1 MRKQLVV
8 LFPAALLAACGGG
21 SGGGGGGAPPNTS
34 SAPQEIVSEPT
45 TAPAEQTQANNTSF
59 ATVTEP
65 VSLRAAMAAESATT
79 GSLSMAVPRDEVKVT
94 VSPAGNGYN
103 VLAFNVDLDDI
114 HFHREF
120 DEAKD
125 YQGTLAISDQFGVM
139 AKDGAT
145 LISYEPTT
153 AADRLSYTKFGSW
166 VDQGFGTDP
175 GSVGMFATGFET
187 PVADIPNSGTATYA
201 GKTFGFLTVQD
212 ASYGVTGRATLAA
225 DFAKQS
231 VTGTFDQMTAADL
244 SASNAAAGQT
254 WNNFTATAAISGAG
268 FTGTTATTSASAIS
282 PDPMKGDI
290 AGSFFGPKAAEV
302 GGVWTLQGGDSFA
315 SGSFGAKQ

>member
-8 LFPAALLAACGGG
+8 LFPAALLAAC
-21 SGGGGGGAPPNTS
+21 GGGGGGAPPNTS

-166 VDQGFGTDP
+166 
-175 GSVGMFATGFET
+175 VGMFATGFET